1 MSLLSDPYTWGE
13 WNHNH
18 DMDIRLVIE
27 HSRKNISI
35 ARPIFVRTEE
45 LKERHASLAS
55 HPNIVRK
62 MHPTLLLPTLF
73 YIVTLLPAVP
83 VRVLFISVLLENSS

>member
-45 LKERHASLAS
+45 L
-55 HPNIVRK
+55 
-62 MHPTLLLPTLF
+62 
-73 YIVTLLPAVP
+73 
-83 VRVLFISVLLENSS
+83 